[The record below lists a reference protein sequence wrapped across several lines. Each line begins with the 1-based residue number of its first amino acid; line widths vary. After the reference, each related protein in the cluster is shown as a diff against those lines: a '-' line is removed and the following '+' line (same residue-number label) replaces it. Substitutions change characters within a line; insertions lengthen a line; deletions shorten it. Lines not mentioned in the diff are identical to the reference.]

1 MKAVT
6 AIRIQE
12 GNELDIYREEAKRRW
27 GNTEAYREFEEKTTG
42 KTPEEMNAWGDGL
55 MDIFREFGTLRQR
68 SPEGEEAQALVG
80 KLQGFITAHFYTCTK
95 PILRGLGQMYTAGDT
110 MTENIDKAGGEGT
123 ASFVHKAIE
132 HYCK

>member
-1 MKAVT
+1 M
-6 AIRIQE
+6 
-12 GNELDIYREEAKRRW
+12 DIYREEAKRRW
-27 GNTEAYREFEEKTTG
+27 GNTEAYREFEEKSAG
-42 KTPEEMNAWGDGL
+42 KTPEEMNASGDAL

-123 ASFVHKAIE
+123 ASFVQKAIE